1 MGYLAKNAVYPKMYR
16 VKQRL
21 KDEKLKDIPAEVK
34 KQLDG
39 IGLRE
44 VLKPGM
50 EIGVCSGSRGVNNI
64 AVIVKA
70 AVDYVKECGAT
81 PFIIP
86 AMGSHGGATAEGQ
99 KHVLEKF
106 GVS

>member
-1 MGYLAKNAVYPKMYR
+1 MGYLAENAVYPKMYR

-70 AVDYVKECGAT
+70 AVDYVKEWRDAVYYTCNGK
-81 PFIIP
+81 PRRRD
-86 AMGSHGGATAEGQ
+86 GRRAETCA
-99 KHVLEKF
+99 
-106 GVS
+106 